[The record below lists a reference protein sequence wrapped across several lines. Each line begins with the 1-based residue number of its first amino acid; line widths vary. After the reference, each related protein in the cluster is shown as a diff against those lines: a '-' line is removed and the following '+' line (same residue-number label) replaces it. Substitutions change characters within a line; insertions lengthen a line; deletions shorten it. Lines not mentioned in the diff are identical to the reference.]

1 MGLEEWQGEPVG
13 LVLNG
18 GGGKGAYQIGAFRAI
33 REAGLDKLVTAVAG
47 TSVGALNMC
56 LFNYDDGTVGEDIWT
71 HIAPEYIIV
80 PDVRLIDGR
89 EGIVN
94 REGLTCI
101 MDNYL
106 DFDKISNNPLKL
118 YATVT
123 EFDGEEEGVSKAVYM
138 QLNGRTTEDIKN
150 ILLASSALP
159 VIYEP
164 VVMNGITYKD
174 GGLRDNLPVKPLYD
188 SGIRKFIVIM
198 LSENEPD
205 MTRFPGA
212 EFLIIR
218 PYKDLGNTITGTLD
232 FTSEGAKERMKLG
245 YMDASRTI
253 KYYNEPGV
261 DIDRIA
267 AIELNQFE
275 NTMRTENYIANCPTE
290 NLSKLKDI
298 YNRYDTL
305 K

>member
-1 MGLEEWQGEPVG
+1 MGFEEWYGNPVG

-56 LFNYDDGTVGEDIWT
+56 LFNYDDGVVGEDIWT
-71 HIAPEYIIV
+71 HISPEYFIV

-94 REGLTCI
+94 REGLTDI

-138 QLNGRTTEDIKN
+138 QLNGRSTEDIKS

-159 VIYEP
+159 FIYEP
-164 VVMNGITYKD
+164 VIMNGITYKD
-174 GGLRDNLPVKPLYD
+174 GGLKDNLPVKPLYD
-188 SGIRKFIVIM
+188 IGIRKFIVIM
-198 LSENEPD
+198 LSDNVPD
-205 MTRFPGA
+205 MGRFPDA

-232 FTSEGAKERMKLG
+232 FTKEGAKERMKLG
-245 YMDASRTI
+245 YMDAVRAI
-253 KYYNEPGV
+253 KYYNDPDV

-267 AIELNQFE
+267 AIELKQFE
-275 NTMRTENYIANCPTE
+275 NTMRTEKFIAGYPTD
-290 NLSKLKDI
+290 NLNKLKDI
-298 YNRYDTL
+298 YSKYDTV